1 MSINA
6 VKIFYYCLFLE
17 AVVRIIYYFSICF
30 YLQKQR
36 QGNLINN
43 YEKRNMIYRTYWL
56 YMSSMSWPI
65 YIEFFDTLGYVVGLP
80 SIYHLPVVTPSFC
93 SSGSGC
99 GCITVLHLHLEASA
113 EEGAAAAV
121 VRPDHYQ

>member
-1 MSINA
+1 
-6 VKIFYYCLFLE
+6 
-17 AVVRIIYYFSICF
+17 
-30 YLQKQR
+30 
-36 QGNLINN
+36 
-43 YEKRNMIYRTYWL
+43 MIYRTYWL

-99 GCITVLHLHLEASA
+99 GCITVLHLHLDSDPLCPLSVIVRVRDAS
-113 EEGAAAAV
+113 
-121 VRPDHYQ
+121 